1 MPSSSGGNSSK
12 PEGRSSR
19 VIVGM
24 DNSGSGVG
32 VNVGVTVCVW
42 VGEGVRVGVDVD
54 VEVGV
59 GVAMNC
65 EATAQPR
72 VLMIIRI
79 VTTAGTFRAF
89 VFIFPPILPV

>member
-1 MPSSSGGNSSK
+1 
-12 PEGRSSR
+12 
-19 VIVGM
+19 
-24 DNSGSGVG
+24 
-32 VNVGVTVCVW
+32 